1 MLKLS
6 IYDYKPMSKIPYWR
20 SIQRNNFTCWE
31 ALLTF
36 LELDPEE
43 GKKRILTSPNFVLNL
58 PQRLAQKMQKG
69 DWKDPLLL
77 QFLPLQSE
85 LIDHPLFVSDPVLD
99 STFTKT
105 SKLLH
110 KYTGRALLLC
120 TSACAMHCRYCF
132 RQNFPYEKE
141 DLDFRQE
148 LQELV
153 QDQSLT
159 EIILSGGD
167 PLSLS
172 NLKLK
177 NLLQALNQI
186 PHIRKIRFHT
196 RFPIGIPERIDD
208 EFISILSSLK
218 KQIIFVIHSNHPQE
232 LDDDIFI
239 ALKRVQKLGIPVLC
253 QTVLLHQIN
262 DTVEVLANLFTR
274 LSNQGILPYYLH
286 QLDRVKGTSHFEAAK
301 EKGWGLVQQL
311 SAILPGYS
319 VPKYVQEIP
328 NQLNKTPIN
337 LHSF

>member
-1 MLKLS
+1 
-6 IYDYKPMSKIPYWR
+6 MSKISYWR
-20 SIQRNNFTCWE
+20 SIQKNNFTCWKT
-31 ALLTF
+31 LLAY
-36 LELDPEE
+36 LELNIEE
-43 GKKRILTSPNFVLNL
+43 GKKHILTSPNFVLNL
-58 PQRLAQKMQKG
+58 PQRLAQKIKKS

-85 LIDHPLFVSDPVLD
+85 LTTHPLFVSDPVLD
-99 STFTKT
+99 KSFTKT

-141 DLDFRQE
+141 NLDFRQE
-148 LQELV
+148 LQELA
-153 QDQSLT
+153 QDQSLA

-172 NLKLK
+172 NRKLK
-177 NLLQALNQI
+177 DLLQSLNQI
-186 PHIRKIRFHT
+186 PHIKKIRFHT

-208 EFISILSSLK
+208 EFISILSSLD
-218 KQIIFVIHSNHPQE
+218 KQVIFIIHSNHSQE
-232 LDDDIFI
+232 LDDDIFT

-262 DTVEVLANLFTR
+262 DTVEALADLFTS

-286 QLDRVKGTSHFEAAK
+286 QLDRVKGTKHFEATK
-301 EKGWGLVQQL
+301 EKGCELIQKL
-311 SAILPGYS
+311 AAILPGYS

-328 NQLNKTPIN
+328 NQPNKTPIG